1 MMRLLLAGLATL
13 GVGSSIFSVREPR
26 GIDFVHRNSPTS
38 SKYLIETMGG
48 GVAVFDYNN
57 DGRLDVLLVNSGYLS
72 APMEVPADF
81 RRSLPRYW
89 NRLYRQE
96 ANGSFT
102 DVTEAAGLADAGN
115 ANYGMGVAIG
125 DYDNDG
131 YEDIYITNYG
141 KNTLLHNQRDGTF
154 VDETQ
159 KAGVSAG
166 GWSAS
171 AGFVDYDNDGRLD
184 LFVTRYMKWNPAES
198 KVCGGAYHTYCPPG
212 SFPPTTNLLYHNNG
226 DGTFTDVS
234 ESSGIALKQGR
245 SLGVAFNDYDGD
257 GFQDIFVA
265 NDGMEE
271 FLFHNNRNGTFT
283 ERAEEAGVAL
293 TDDGSPYAGMGVDFR
308 DYDNDGKPDILVTD
322 LARQVYALY
331 HNDGDGSF
339 SYRSLQTGLASL
351 SAASSGWGV
360 GLVDFDNDGWK
371 DIFAAQS
378 HVMDNVEKINP
389 AMHYKEPPLLAL
401 SHQGRF
407 ERANLGT
414 ETPVAGRGAAFGDL
428 NHDGSMDAVVSVL
441 GGAPEVLYN
450 RGNGAH
456 WLTLTL
462 VGTRSNRDG
471 IGARVVV
478 NGQTLTVTTGGSYL
492 SASDKRVHFG
502 LADSASASIE
512 VFWPSGAH
520 QLLKTFLRISSSPCR
535 SPADRDRA
543 LCFAGTCGTRAGL
556 PGGRAYASGDSG
568 GEAGRARRSHCRVSK
583 SRPTAA
589 GSDSRLCGPRDGLHG
604 RARLCGCHRSPEARG
619 GPGREHRRSPGDV
632 GVRPVVSGVCRRSS
646 TLSAAGWEPG
656 DAWFGATGDRGPGE
670 CGGTLA
676 GWPVATP

>member
-1 MMRLLLAGLATL
+1 MTKILPTLLATL
-13 GVGSSIFSVREPR
+13 GATISIFTVRTPQ
-26 GIDFVHRNSPTS
+26 GINFVQQNSPTS
-38 SKYLIETMGG
+38 SKYLVETMGG
-48 GVAVFDYNN
+48 GVALFDYNN
-57 DGRLDVLLVNSGYLS
+57 DGRLDVLLINSGYLS
-72 APMEVPADF
+72 PSMATPPEF
-81 RRSLPRYW
+81 RRNLPKYW

-102 DVTEAAGLADAGN
+102 DVTQAAGLANAGN
-115 ANYGMGVAIG
+115 ANYGMGVTIG

-141 KNTLLHNQRDGTF
+141 SNTLLHNQRDGTF
-154 VDETQ
+154 ADVTR
-159 KAGVSAG
+159 KAGVAAG

-184 LFVTRYMKWNPAES
+184 LFVTRYMQWSPAES
-198 KVCGGAYHTYCPPG
+198 KVCGGDYRTYCPPG
-212 SFPPTTNLLYHNNG
+212 SFPATTNVLYRNNG

-234 ESSGIALKQGR
+234 ESSGIARKPGR

-271 FLFHNNRNGTFT
+271 FLFHNNRDGTFT
-283 ERAEEAGVAL
+283 ERAQQAGVAL

-339 SYRSLQTGLASL
+339 SYRSLQTGLAAL

-371 DIFAAQS
+371 DILAAQS
-378 HVMDNVEKINP
+378 HVMDNVEQINP
-389 AMHYKEPPLLAL
+389 GMHYKEPPLLAIN
-401 SHQGRF
+401 HQGRF
-407 ERANLGT
+407 ERASPGT
-414 ETPVAGRGAAFGDL
+414 ATPVAGRGAAFGDL
-428 NHDGSMDAVVSVL
+428 NQDGSMDAVVSVL
-441 GGAPEVLYN
+441 GGTPKFFYN
-450 RGNGAH
+450 RGGRAH
-456 WLTLTL
+456 WLTLTM

-478 NGQTLTVTTGGSYL
+478 NGQTQTVTTAGSYL

-502 LADSASASIE
+502 LADATRATIE

-520 QLLKTFLRISSSPCR
+520 QSLKDVAADQFLT
-535 SPADRDRA
+535 
-543 LCFAGTCGTRAGL
+543 LQ
-556 PGGRAYASGDSG
+556 
-568 GEAGRARRSHCRVSK
+568 E
-583 SRPTAA
+583 
-589 GSDSRLCGPRDGLHG
+589 PRQ
-604 RARLCGCHRSPEARG
+604 P
-619 GPGREHRRSPGDV
+619 
-632 GVRPVVSGVCRRSS
+632 
-646 TLSAAGWEPG
+646 
-656 DAWFGATGDRGPGE
+656 
-670 CGGTLA
+670 
-676 GWPVATP
+676 